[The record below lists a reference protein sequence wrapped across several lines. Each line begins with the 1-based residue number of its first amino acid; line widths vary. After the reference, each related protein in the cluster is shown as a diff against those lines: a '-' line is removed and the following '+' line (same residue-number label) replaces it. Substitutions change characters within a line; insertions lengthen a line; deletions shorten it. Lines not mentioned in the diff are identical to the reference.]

1 MSLISIIVPVYNV
14 EKYIFKCVDSI
25 INQTYKNIEIIL
37 VDDGST
43 DRSGIICD
51 EYKKKDNRVKV
62 IHKKNGGLS
71 DARNVGINEAKGNYL
86 VFIDSDDWV
95 TNNMIEYLYNL
106 AYKYDADIVQGDYI
120 ESYTEDEYIKK
131 TKEKINFYNSIESLN
146 NLYEEECTKAV
157 VVWNKIYKK
166 YLFEEIRFP
175 KDKLHEDEFTTY
187 KLLHKSKKIV
197 DSKMP
202 IYYYRQRE
210 GSIMQSEFSV
220 KRLHALE
227 ALIERKLYFK
237 ENNLNE
243 LEDKTTSLICT
254 RLKGF
259 YIKVMESNISN
270 KDKILSELKKEMK
283 KNYVLFIKNR
293 GITLKGKITLTICIL
308 SDKLFLKIYKKYVSK
323 DGLS

>member
-1 MSLISIIVPVYNV
+1 MSLISIIVPIYNV

-43 DRSGIICD
+43 DNSGTICD
-51 EYKKKDNRVKV
+51 EYEKKDNRIKV

-71 DARNVGINEAKGNYL
+71 DARNVGIDKAKGDYL
-86 VFIDSDDWV
+86 VFVDSDDWV
-95 TNNMIEYLYNL
+95 SDKMIEYLYNN
-106 AYKYDADIVQGDYI
+106 ACKYKADIVQGDYI
-120 ESYTEDEYIKK
+120 KAYTEYNCIKNI
-131 TKEKINFYNSIESLN
+131 KEEINHYNSIGALN
-146 NLYEEECTKAV
+146 NLYEEECTKSV

-166 YLFEEIRFP
+166 DLFEEIRFP
-175 KDKLHEDEFTTY
+175 KGKLHEDEFTTY
-187 KLLHKSKKIV
+187 KLLHKAKNVV
-197 DSKMP
+197 DSNIP

-210 GSIMQSEFSV
+210 GSIMQSEFSE

-227 ALIERKLYFK
+227 ALIERKAYFK
-237 ENNLNE
+237 ENNLGE

-259 YIKVMESNISN
+259 YIKVKESNIPN
-270 KDKILSELKKEMK
+270 KDKVLKDLKNKMK
-283 KNYVLFIKNR
+283 KNYILFIKNK
-293 GITLKGKITLTICIL
+293 GITTKGKITLTICIL
-308 SDKLFLKIYKKYVSK
+308 NDKLFLKIYKKYVSK